1 MVKNLRAKEG
11 SVVEI
16 AEEASV
22 VNTSGNLIF
31 SVDLVGFD
39 GKGMGG
45 HADEEGKR
53 LGCITDWILN
63 KLS

>member
-1 MVKNLRAKEG
+1 M
-11 SVVEI
+11 EI

-22 VNTSGNLIF
+22 VPLNTLGNLIF

-45 HADEEGKR
+45 QMR
-53 LGCITDWILN
+53 
-63 KLS
+63 KLSEFDGFVSCFGRLRFDWDE